1 MSLVKLE
8 DYVELLSGY
17 AFSSKKFNEEG
28 NGMPII
34 RIRDVGQEES
44 ETYFD
49 GDYDSKY
56 LINQGDL
63 LIAMDGEFRLAR
75 WSGRPSL
82 LNQRVCKIRS
92 SSDDLIDEYLYY
104 ILPAKLKKIEDAT
117 SYVTVKHLSMK
128 KINAI
133 EIPLPSLSEQKSIVA
148 KLDRA
153 QRLIDIDQEMLTK
166 YDELIQSVFLEMF
179 GDPVTN
185 PKGWEKQELGNL
197 ISDSRNGLYVKKDNY
212 SEDEGI
218 KMIHM
223 SDAFYGYAKTDES
236 KTVLISEEDVEK
248 YKVDSNDLLI
258 ARRSLNIEGA
268 AKPCLIPEGTEDV
281 VFESSLIR
289 ITSEAKKLL
298 PIYLYHFLSNERAR
312 KEYLNKFITVSTIS
326 GINQTNLKKVEV
338 LVPPLDEQEKF
349 KSTVKRIEEEMEE
362 LKDYTKKSEEL
373 FSSLVQGAFG

>member
-1 MSLVKLE
+1 VKLE

-44 ETYFD
+44 GTYFD

-56 LINQGDL
+56 LINKGDL

-92 SSDDLIDEYLYY
+92 NSDELLDDYLYY
-104 ILPAKLKKIEDAT
+104 ILPEKLKKIEDAT

-133 EIPLPSLSEQKSIVA
+133 EIPLPTLSEQKAIVA

-153 QRLIDIDQEMLTK
+153 QRLIEIDKEMLAK
-166 YDELIQSVFLEMF
+166 YDDLIQSVFLEMF

-185 PKGWEKQELGNL
+185 PKGWERLTIGEVCDVKGGKRVPKGKNLLKVKTNHPYIKAQNIKNGVVTQHDLEYLSENLADKLSRYTVEKGDVCITVVGANIGDIGVVPEELSGANL
-197 ISDSRNGLYVKKDNY
+197 TENANKLLIKNKDKLTNMYLAYYMMTDYVKKQIY
-212 SEDEGI
+212 QKTMAVGVPKLAIFRI
-218 KMIHM
+218 KDIQI
-223 SDAFYGYAKTDES
+223 
-236 KTVLISEEDVEK
+236 VLPTI
-248 YKVDSNDLLI
+248 
-258 ARRSLNIEGA
+258 
-268 AKPCLIPEGTEDV
+268 
-281 VFESSLIR
+281 
-289 ITSEAKKLL
+289 
-298 PIYLYHFLSNERAR
+298 
-312 KEYLNKFITVSTIS
+312 KEQNKFALH
-326 GINQTNLKKVEV
+326 LKK
-338 LVPPLDEQEKF
+338 
-349 KSTVKRIEEEMEE
+349 IETLRNKTRMG
-362 LKDYTKKSEEL
+362 LKKSEEL
-373 FSSLVQGAFG
+373 FSSLVQEAFG